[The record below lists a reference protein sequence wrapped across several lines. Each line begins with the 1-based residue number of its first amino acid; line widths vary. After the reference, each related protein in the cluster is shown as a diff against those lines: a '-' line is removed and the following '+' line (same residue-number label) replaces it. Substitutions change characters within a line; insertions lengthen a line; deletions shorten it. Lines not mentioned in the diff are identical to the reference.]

1 MLPWVPKAGTL
12 HVRRDLLEPEPVKP
26 PRKLGYGLEETLPVA
41 GNPPW
46 ASTMLK

>member
-41 GNPPW
+41 PPW
-46 ASTMLK
+46 ASTMMK